1 MKRKIYNELLKWKKM
16 KKNKMPLVLYGA
28 RQVGK
33 TYIVTE
39 FGRENYNNMVYVNF
53 EQDEK
58 IIPYFEDSVSP
69 EEIIKVLES
78 FYNEKIVPG
87 QTLIF
92 FDEVQ
97 NCNRALTSLKYF
109 TENAPEYDI
118 IAAGSLLGVAIN
130 RKKYSFPVGK
140 VILKT
145 VYPLDFEEFLWAKN
159 KELLVNKIKKAYET
173 NRPLNEGLH
182 KEAMELYKEFLI
194 VGGMPMAVKS
204 YIEEVKTIDYT
215 EIQSLILSAYTADM
229 AKYTDNSQSIKTI
242 SAYESIPSQLGKDNK
257 KFQYSMIQKG
267 ARASLFGESI
277 DWLINSGLVL
287 KCYKT
292 TRGDVP
298 PNMFADVS
306 SFKIYMSDVGLL
318 SNRTKI
324 TKNNLDEYNKLYKG
338 AITENYV
345 ANQLVQNGYELYYWE
360 SRTGSEVDF
369 VIIKDEKIIPI
380 EVKSSENVKAK
391 SLQSFIKQYSPEYS
405 IRISSKNFGMENN
418 IKSVPLYATF
428 MI

>member
-1 MKRKIYNELLKWKKM
+1 MFYDIDRLIFILEST
-16 KKNKMPLVLYGA
+16 
-28 RQVGK
+28 GK
-33 TYIVTE
+33 TYNTE
-39 FGRENYNNMVYVNF
+39 
-53 EQDEK
+53 
-58 IIPYFEDSVSP
+58 
-69 EEIIKVLES
+69 
-78 FYNEKIVPG
+78 
-87 QTLIF
+87 
-92 FDEVQ
+92 
-97 NCNRALTSLKYF
+97 
-109 TENAPEYDI
+109 
-118 IAAGSLLGVAIN
+118 
-130 RKKYSFPVGK
+130 
-140 VILKT
+140 
-145 VYPLDFEEFLWAKN
+145 
-159 KELLVNKIKKAYET
+159 KIKKAYET
-173 NRPLNEGLH
+173 NSPLNEGLH